1 MVDAR
6 STLTESVT
14 WYHDNIMKKIERT
27 QTGVR
32 LERRTL
38 KVLKGT
44 AEYLDISLA
53 ELIECMALHA
63 FDGKKIFNP
72 RTLEKIQQLRVVY
85 DLDLTSADSH
95 QLHEDFL

>member
-1 MVDAR
+1 
-6 STLTESVT
+6 
-14 WYHDNIMKKIERT
+14 MKKIERT

-32 LERRTL
+32 LEKRML

-63 FDGKKIFNP
+63 FDGRKIFAD
-72 RTLEKIQQLRVVY
+72 RTLAKIAQLREVY
-85 DLDLTSADSH
+85 DLELTAADSH
-95 QLHEDFL
+95 TLSEE

>member
-1 MVDAR
+1 
-6 STLTESVT
+6 
-14 WYHDNIMKKIERT
+14 MKKIERT

-38 KVLKGT
+38 KVLKGV

-63 FDGKKIFNP
+63 FDGKMVFSD
-72 RTLEKIQQLRVVY
+72 RTLEKIAQLRTVY

-95 QLHEDFL
+95 QLREDFV

>member
-1 MVDAR
+1 
-6 STLTESVT
+6 
-14 WYHDNIMKKIERT
+14 MKKIERT

-38 KVLKGT
+38 KVLKGV

-63 FDGKKIFNP
+63 FDGKMVFSD
-72 RTLEKIQQLRVVY
+72 RTLEKISQLRTVY

-95 QLHEDFL
+95 QLREDFV

>member
-1 MVDAR
+1 
-6 STLTESVT
+6 
-14 WYHDNIMKKIERT
+14 MKKIERT

-32 LERRTL
+32 LERRML

-63 FDGKKIFNP
+63 FDGKKIFKE

-85 DLDLTSADSH
+85 DLDLTSTDSH
-95 QLHEDFL
+95 QLHEEFQ

>member
-1 MVDAR
+1 
-6 STLTESVT
+6 
-14 WYHDNIMKKIERT
+14 MKRIERI

-63 FDGKKIFNP
+63 FDGKKVFAD
-72 RTLEKIQQLRVVY
+72 RTLEKIAQLRTVY

-95 QLHEDFL
+95 QLREDTP